1 MTNKIITKL
10 GCPDC
15 ENEFTIEGKFDENSD
30 DIITCPVCSLKLSKW
45 CYGFIQEEDNEKSFC
60 CRKI

>member
-45 CYGFIQEEDNEKSFC
+45 CYGFIQEEDNE
-60 CRKI
+60 